1 MKPLKL
7 AEDVLV
13 QNIDNEA
20 VIVTPTGGMITT
32 VNETGAFL
40 INFLK
45 THEQS
50 DETSLVNALMKEY
63 DISKDAVVDDV
74 KAFIKEMK
82 NNQIIS

>member
-1 MKPLKL
+1 MKQLKL

-45 THEQS
+45 THEHS

-74 KAFIKEMK
+74 QAFIKEMK
-82 NNQIIS
+82 NNQIII

>member
-1 MKPLKL
+1 MKQLKL

-45 THEQS
+45 THENS
-50 DETSLVNALMKEY
+50 DETSLVNALTQEY
-63 DISKDAVVDDV
+63 NISKDVVVDDV
-74 KAFIKEMK
+74 QKFIKEME
-82 NNQIIS
+82 NHQIII

>member
-1 MKPLKL
+1 MKQFKL

-20 VIVTPTGGMITT
+20 VIVTPKGGMITT

-45 THEQS
+45 THENS
-50 DETSLVNALMKEY
+50 DEESLIAALVKEY
-63 DISKDAVVDDV
+63 NISKDVVVDDV
-74 KAFIKEMK
+74 QKFIKEMK
-82 NNQIIS
+82 NNQIII

>member
-1 MKPLKL
+1 MKQLKL

-45 THEQS
+45 TNENS
-50 DETSLVNALMKEY
+50 DETSLVNALSQEY
-63 DISKDAVVDDV
+63 KISKDVVVDDV
-74 KAFIKEMK
+74 QNFIKEME
-82 NNQIIS
+82 NHQIII